1 MDNTPTALFDS
12 YEADFKGLME
22 SVKERLEGA
31 GTGGTWSGRGRW
43 CRAPRFS
50 TVIHNIQVHFL
61 IVIRHRATQ
70 GCYAE
75 NREGVGRS

>member
-31 GTGGTWSGRGRW
+31 GTGGTW
-43 CRAPRFS
+43 
-50 TVIHNIQVHFL
+50 T
-61 IVIRHRATQ
+61 
-70 GCYAE
+70 
-75 NREGVGRS
+75 

>member
-31 GTGGTWSGRGRW
+31 GAGGTWTYTGGGVLRA
-43 CRAPRFS
+43 CRSAALYN
-50 TVIHNIQVHFL
+50 TQVHPL
-61 IVIRHRATQ
+61 MVTLHRATQ

-75 NREGVGRS
+75 S

>member
-22 SVKERLEGA
+22 SVKGRLEGA
-31 GTGGTWSGRGRW
+31 GVGGTWTNTGGGVLGVYRS
-43 CRAPRFS
+43 AALYNTQMHS
-50 TVIHNIQVHFL
+50 L
-61 IVIRHRATQ
+61 ILTIHRATQ

-75 NREGVGRS
+75 S

>member
-22 SVKERLEGA
+22 SVKGRLEGA
-31 GTGGTWSGRGRW
+31 GVGGTWTYTGGGVVGVYRS
-43 CRAPRFS
+43 AALYN
-50 TVIHNIQVHFL
+50 TQVHSL
-61 IVIRHRATQ
+61 MLALHRATQ

-75 NREGVGRS
+75 S

>member
-31 GTGGTWSGRGRW
+31 GVGGTWTPRAVGCWASAALPL
-43 CRAPRFS
+43 CRSVWYPSAS
-50 TVIHNIQVHFL
+50 SDGH
-61 IVIRHRATQ
+61 
-70 GCYAE
+70 
-75 NREGVGRS
+75 SS